1 MLKTLKNF
9 SISYLLPVLSLFSF
23 LFYVFW
29 TYPVQIL
36 SQELS
41 IGSYYIFNNPFLLFS
56 LVFCGIIFIIIY
68 ITNKYSSTLYYLI
81 LTAILFGLLLTF
93 FYKYIFSFQF
103 GSFIDNMTLTSENS
117 LIDFN
122 NFHYVLD
129 IIFVIISVFLSFII
143 VYKKLFIKIFFFF
156 LLFYSIE
163 NTLTLTNLKITPVTY
178 TESNTITLSR
188 NQPNL
193 LFFMYDSVSLPI
205 MLRVLE
211 LWSPQKKAWTKDFT
225 FYDNVTGLSVGGTLP
240 SLPSMLGG
248 YQFSKQKQLADIIQ
262 NNITIDSLKNPVYYP
277 IPSYVHTDKA
287 LQSVAQKLNQ
297 NITIHTLDFTDSI
310 INTNLDIAPL
320 YEDILNYKTPPIIS
334 VSLYQFIPYILR
346 KYLTATPVTWRGR
359 FNTRWLPY
367 INNLSLTTQNTEKPV
382 FYFLE
387 NIGGH
392 SPFLSPTSPITVSYV
407 RSMQDLETVLFH
419 QLDYNMLNMNTFIN
433 YLKDNQI
440 YDSTR
445 IVVTSDHGIN
455 AYTSEPL
462 IAPYLKS
469 LSTSNLSNF
478 YKEPHDDLKVSQL
491 PVFIMDKNF
500 NTVQKSMKKDS
511 RFLSLGDLHTTILNT
526 FTNNSKTPDYL
537 QINPPKRQFNIPLVS
552 YQVLEYLMDNKNP
565 STTQK
570 YQEFTTQH
578 IKNNG
583 LSYYQVNSVKEGLFE
598 MKYFD
603 YDKIGELS
611 AVEILE

>member
-1 MLKTLKNF
+1 M
-9 SISYLLPVLSLFSF
+9 V
-23 LFYVFW
+23 FY
-29 TYPVQIL
+29 
-36 SQELS
+36 
-41 IGSYYIFNNPFLLFS
+41 
-56 LVFCGIIFIIIY
+56 
-68 ITNKYSSTLYYLI
+68 
-81 LTAILFGLLLTF
+81 
-93 FYKYIFSFQF
+93 YKYVFSFQF
-103 GSFIDNMTLTSENS
+103 GSFIDNITLTPENS

-122 NFHYVLD
+122 NFHYILD

-143 VYKKLFIKIFFFF
+143 VYKKFFIKIFFFF

-346 KYLTATPVTWRGR
+346 KYLTATPVTWRDR
-359 FNTRWLPY
+359 FNTKWLPY

-419 QLDYNMLNMNTFIN
+419 QLDYF
-433 YLKDNQI
+433 
-440 YDSTR
+440 
-445 IVVTSDHGIN
+445 
-455 AYTSEPL
+455 
-462 IAPYLKS
+462 KS
-469 LSTSNLSNF
+469 SWG
-478 YKEPHDDLKVSQL
+478 
-491 PVFIMDKNF
+491 
-500 NTVQKSMKKDS
+500 
-511 RFLSLGDLHTTILNT
+511 SL
-526 FTNNSKTPDYL
+526 
-537 QINPPKRQFNIPLVS
+537 
-552 YQVLEYLMDNKNP
+552 
-565 STTQK
+565 
-570 YQEFTTQH
+570 
-578 IKNNG
+578 
-583 LSYYQVNSVKEGLFE
+583 
-598 MKYFD
+598 
-603 YDKIGELS
+603 
-611 AVEILE
+611 